1 MGLGGDTQGGAGPLA
16 GRGLRRRIAD
26 GLRPAAAVP
35 IGAKRSGFTTIHC
48 AGFANVPDPVRFS
61 AVPDILAAV
70 ACFPRRGL
78 AWAIGYDLAPLA
90 FAGATLECGRGL
102 INTEPQRAKRV
113 VST

>member
-1 MGLGGDTQGGAGPLA
+1 MGPGGDTQGGPLA
-16 GRGLRRRIAD
+16 GRIAD

-35 IGAKRSGFTTIHC
+35 IVAKRSGFTTIHC
-48 AGFANVPDPVRFS
+48 AGLANVPDPVRFS
-61 AVPDILAAV
+61 AVPDISAAA

-78 AWAIGYDLAPLA
+78 AWATGYDLAPTA